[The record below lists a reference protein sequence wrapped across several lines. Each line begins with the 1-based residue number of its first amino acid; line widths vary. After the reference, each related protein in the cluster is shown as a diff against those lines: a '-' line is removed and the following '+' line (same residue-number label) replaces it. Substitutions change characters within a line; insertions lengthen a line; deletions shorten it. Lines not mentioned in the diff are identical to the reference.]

1 MRNLEYKARI
11 EDPKPLMAKVRALG
25 FDLWGDL
32 RQTDTYFATPRGR
45 LKLRETAGFQA
56 ELIFYERDETGADR
70 ASDYE
75 VAQSSEP
82 EALRGLLAASLGVLA
97 TVRKRRTLLVLDGT
111 RVHLDNVEGLGAFM
125 EIEVSVRDGPVREGD
140 APSRERLQWLLGEL
154 GLSWEECIRASY
166 LDLTI
171 ESGQRM
177 GSG

>member
-1 MRNLEYKARI
+1 VRNLEYKARI
-11 EDPKPLMAKVRALG
+11 DDPKPLIAKARALG

-56 ELIFYERDETGADR
+56 ELIFYERDEEGADR

-75 VAQSSEP
+75 VAHSNEP
-82 EALRGLLAASLGVLA
+82 DALRGLLAASLGVLA

-125 EIEVSVRDGPVREGD
+125 EIEVPVQDGDDP
-140 APSRERLQWLLGEL
+140 ARERLDWLLGEL
-154 GLSWEECIRASY
+154 EMGWDDCIRASY

-171 ESGQRM
+171 EATSHT
-177 GSG
+177 

>member
-11 EDPKPLMAKVRALG
+11 DDPKPLMARARALG

-56 ELIFYERDETGADR
+56 ELIFYERDEHGADR

-75 VAQSSEP
+75 VAHSNEP
-82 EALRGLLAASLGVLA
+82 DALRGLLAAALGVLA
-97 TVRKRRTLLVLDGT
+97 TVKKRRTLLVLDGT

-125 EIEVSVRDGPVREGD
+125 EIEVPVRDGD
-140 APSRERLQWLLGEL
+140 APARERLQWLLGEL

-171 ESGQRM
+171 GSGQRM

>member
-1 MRNLEYKARI
+1 MAKAR
-11 EDPKPLMAKVRALG
+11 LLG

-56 ELIFYERDETGADR
+56 ELIFYERDKEGADR

-75 VAQSSEP
+75 VAHSSEP
-82 EALRGLLAASLGVLA
+82 DALRALLAASLGVLA

-125 EIEVSVRDGPVREGD
+125 EIEVHVQDGDD
-140 APSRERLQWLLGEL
+140 AARERLDWLLRKL
-154 GLSWEECIRASY
+154 GMGWDDCIRASY
-166 LDLTI
+166 LDSTI
-171 ESGQRM
+171 ERARSA
-177 GSG
+177 

>member
-1 MRNLEYKARI
+1 MRNLEFKARI
-11 EDPKPLMAKVRALG
+11 GDAKAVMAKARALG

-56 ELIFYERDETGADR
+56 ELIFYERDEHGADR

-75 VAQSSEP
+75 VAHSTEP
-82 EALRGLLAASLGVLA
+82 EALRGLLAASLGVMA

-125 EIEVSVRDGPVREGD
+125 EIEVPVQDGD
-140 APSRERLQWLLGEL
+140 ERARGRIDWLLGEL
-154 GLSWEECIRASY
+154 GLGWDECIRASY

>member
-11 EDPKPLMAKVRALG
+11 DDPKPLMAKARSLG

-32 RQTDTYFATPRGR
+32 RQTDTYFVTPRGR

-56 ELIFYERDETGADR
+56 ELIFYERDEEGADR

-75 VAQSSEP
+75 VAHSNEP
-82 EALRGLLAASLGVLA
+82 DALRGVLASALGVQA

-125 EIEVSVRDGPVREGD
+125 EIEAPVQDDD
-140 APSRERLQWLLGEL
+140 AAARERLNWLLGEL
-154 GLSWEECIRASY
+154 GLNWDDCIRASY

-171 ESGQRM
+171 ERASSR
-177 GSG
+177 